1 MLLDFTDRVAQVKAP
16 RIASEEIYACMQYI
30 QNHTNCQIGIDDVAG
45 FLGKSRTYDIAPFLE
60 EKNELVFT
68 VAGGWAVGIFG
79 LNRSNKLGADR
90 LALKA
95 LVQIEY
101 DDGRKD
107 EIKTDESWLVT
118 ADGPVRDVSF
128 YNGEIFDATK
138 TLSKAIFENAE
149 KEKPRISPRLVASY
163 GKFAKIIETL
173 EPKEIQKSQNGYIYD
188 FGQNCAGVLELEI
201 KGRKGQRITA
211 RHAEVLLNGELFTK
225 PLRSAKAKLEYVC
238 GGEEETYCPKL
249 NCPSLCGQYKNTH
262 M

>member
-1 MLLDFTDRVAQVKAP
+1 M
-16 RIASEEIYACMQYI
+16 
-30 QNHTNCQIGIDDVAG
+30 
-45 FLGKSRTYDIAPFLE
+45 
-60 EKNELVFT
+60 VFT

-149 KEKPRISPRLVASY
+149 KRSPVFLRASSHRT
-163 GKFAKIIETL
+163 ENL
-173 EPKEIQKSQNGYIYD
+173 QK
-188 FGQNCAGVLELEI
+188 
-201 KGRKGQRITA
+201 
-211 RHAEVLLNGELFTK
+211 
-225 PLRSAKAKLEYVC
+225 
-238 GGEEETYCPKL
+238 
-249 NCPSLCGQYKNTH
+249 
-262 M
+262 

>member
-1 MLLDFTDRVAQVKAP
+1 MKKARLYSTAFGIYSFTLCGKEISDDRFAPGFTSFEDRLQYQV
-16 RIASEEIYACMQYI
+16 
-30 QNHTNCQIGIDDVAG
+30 
-45 FLGKSRTYDIAPFLE
+45 YDIAPFLE

-163 GKFAKIIETL
+163 GKFAK
-173 EPKEIQKSQNGYIYD
+173 
-188 FGQNCAGVLELEI
+188 
-201 KGRKGQRITA
+201 
-211 RHAEVLLNGELFTK
+211 
-225 PLRSAKAKLEYVC
+225 
-238 GGEEETYCPKL
+238 
-249 NCPSLCGQYKNTH
+249 
-262 M
+262 